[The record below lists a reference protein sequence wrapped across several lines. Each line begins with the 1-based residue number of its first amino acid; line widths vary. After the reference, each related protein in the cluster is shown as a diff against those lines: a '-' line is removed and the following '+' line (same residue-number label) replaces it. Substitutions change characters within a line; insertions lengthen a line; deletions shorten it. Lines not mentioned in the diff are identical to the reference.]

1 MSASAPQLPTRRDS
15 ATAVFLVVI
24 VGLLMQAGSAVAVLV
39 IHAVGVAEAL
49 WLRTALAALMLAA
62 ARPRLVRLPG
72 KGDRVPLVALTLSLL
87 AMNFSFYEAISRA
100 PVGVVVAIEFLGPL
114 GVAVAGSRRLLDGLW
129 VVLAG
134 AGIALLAEPGGSVS
148 AGGLLF
154 ALLAAACW
162 AAFILSAKRA
172 VRTVGSLR
180 ATILMLIGS
189 AVLLTPVFLAT
200 GVKVAGQT
208 HALLLGLAVAVLSSA
223 LPYALELAA
232 IRRVRPST
240 YGVLLSIE
248 PAIAAVWGFVILSQ
262 RLAVREL
269 FGIVAIVLAAAGAA
283 WTSTAG
289 LPRPRRRGGDGRTDA
304 GDPGDLSGADGVTGA
319 APGATEDKAA
329 S

>member
-1 MSASAPQLPTRRDS
+1 MPSTAPQLPTRRDS
-15 ATAVFLVVI
+15 ATAVSLVVI

-39 IHAVGVAEAL
+39 IHSVGVVEAL
-49 WLRTALAALMLAA
+49 WLRTALAALILAA

-72 KGDRVPLVALTLSLL
+72 KGDRLPLLALTTSLL

-129 VVLAG
+129 VVLA
-134 AGIALLAEPGGSVS
+134 ALGIALLARPGGTVSV
-148 AGGLLF
+148 GGLLF

-172 VRTVGSLR
+172 VRNVGSLR
-180 ATILMLIGS
+180 ATILMLVGS
-189 AVLLTPVFLAT
+189 AVVLTPVFLAT
-200 GVKVAGQT
+200 GVKVGGHT
-208 HALLLGLAVAVLSSA
+208 RALLLGLAVAVLSSA

-283 WTSTAG
+283 WTSTAD
-289 LPRPRRRGGDGRTDA
+289 LPRLSRRRGGR
-304 GDPGDLSGADGVTGA
+304 PS
-319 APGATEDKAA
+319 

>member
-1 MSASAPQLPTRRDS
+1 MPASAPQLPTRRDS
-15 ATAVFLVVI
+15 ATAVSLVVI

-72 KGDRVPLVALTLSLL
+72 KGDRLPLVALTLSLL

-134 AGIALLAEPGGSVS
+134 AGIALLAEPSGTVSV
-148 AGGLLF
+148 GGLLF

-162 AAFILSAKRA
+162 AAFILSAKRT

-180 ATILMLIGS
+180 ATILMLVGS
-189 AVLLTPVFLAT
+189 AVILTPVFLAT

-208 HALLLGLAVAVLSSA
+208 RALLLGLAVAVLSSA

-248 PAIAAVWGFVILSQ
+248 PAIAALWGFVILSQ

-283 WTSTAG
+283 WTSTAD
-289 LPRPRRRGGDGRTDA
+289 LPRPRRRGGEARAGGTGGRGGSSGTD
-304 GDPGDLSGADGVTGA
+304 DA
-319 APGATEDKAA
+319 AT
-329 S
+329 

>member
-1 MSASAPQLPTRRDS
+1 MPSTSQQLPTRRDS
-15 ATAVFLVVI
+15 ATAVSLVII

-39 IHAVGVAEAL
+39 IEAVGVAEAL
-49 WLRTALAALMLAA
+49 WLRTALAALILVA
-62 ARPRLVRLPG
+62 ARPRLLRLPG
-72 KGDRVPLVALTLSLL
+72 KGDRIPLGALTLSLL

-134 AGIALLAEPGGSVS
+134 AGIALLAEPSGTVS
-148 AGGLLF
+148 LGGLFF
-154 ALLAAACW
+154 ALLAAVCW

-172 VRTVGSLR
+172 VRNVGSLR
-180 ATILMLIGS
+180 ATILMLVGS
-189 AVLLTPVFLAT
+189 AVILTPVFLAT
-200 GVKVAGQT
+200 GVKVAGHT
-208 HALLLGLAVAVLSSA
+208 RALLLGLAVAVLSSA

-248 PAIAAVWGFVILSQ
+248 PAIAALWGFVILSQ

-283 WTSTAG
+283 CTSAAG
-289 LPRPRRRGGDGRTDA
+289 LPGPSRRGGRRNG
-304 GDPGDLSGADGVTGA
+304 S
-319 APGATEDKAA
+319 
-329 S
+329 

>member
-1 MSASAPQLPTRRDS
+1 MPPTVPDLATRRDS
-15 ATAVFLVVI
+15 ATAVSLVVI

-39 IHAVGVAEAL
+39 IHSVGVFEAL
-49 WLRTALAALMLAA
+49 WLRTALAALMLSA

-72 KGDRVPLVALTLSLL
+72 RGDRLPLLALTLSLL

-100 PVGVVVAIEFLGPL
+100 PVGIVVAIEFLGPL

-129 VVLAG
+129 VVLA
-134 AGIALLAEPGGSVS
+134 AVGIALLARPSGTVSV
-148 AGGLLF
+148 GGLLF

-162 AAFILSAKRA
+162 AAFILSAKRT

-180 ATILMLIGS
+180 ATILMLVGS
-189 AVLLTPVFLAT
+189 AVVLTPVFLAT
-200 GVKVAGQT
+200 GVNVAGHT
-208 HALLLGLAVAVLSSA
+208 RALLLGLAVAVLSSA

-248 PAIAAVWGFVILSQ
+248 PAIAALWGFVILSQ
-262 RLAVREL
+262 RLAVREV

-289 LPRPRRRGGDGRTDA
+289 LPRLSRRGGAGRA
-304 GDPGDLSGADGVTGA
+304 GTGGEAGTEKATTGKRSG
-319 APGATEDKAA
+319 